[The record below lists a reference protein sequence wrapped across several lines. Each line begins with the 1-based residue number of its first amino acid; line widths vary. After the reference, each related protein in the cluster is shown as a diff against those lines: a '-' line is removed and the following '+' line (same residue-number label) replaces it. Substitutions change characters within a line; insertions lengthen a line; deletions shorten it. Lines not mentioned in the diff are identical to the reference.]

1 MYPGHDEDRVRPSE
15 ERAESSQPWNRLRG
29 GSLAIRGS
37 GFVVPARHVD
47 EERGIGIGGIGRQ
60 VWVAV
65 FTFRNE
71 HLRLISVRRARAAEV
86 TLYEGP

>member
-1 MYPGHDEDRVRPSE
+1 MKIEFDRVKSE
-15 ERAESSQPWNRLRG
+15 RNRHKHGIDFEAARWLFEDPD
-29 GSLAIRGS
+29 LL
-37 GFVVPARHVD
+37 VVPARHVD
-47 EERGIGIGGIGRQ
+47 EERWIGIGRIGRQ
-60 VWVAV
+60 VWAAV